1 MHAYGSNCILYRE
14 QGLMGEQEEGNT
26 GDIQDRVTYGG
37 TQSGDTVFPESC
49 QEFGKCE
56 HRLSSKE
63 CPKESDQESD
73 RSRQET
79 PHLYR
84 DPRGR
89 IQGHSRGRSL
99 PSHPQPDSPS
109 LLKL

>member
-14 QGLMGEQEEGNT
+14 QGLMGEQEEGNA

-73 RSRQET
+73 CEEIYRSKE
-79 PHLYR
+79 LKF
-84 DPRGR
+84 
-89 IQGHSRGRSL
+89 HSEGMGSYI
-99 PSHPQPDSPS
+99 PQVNGIF
-109 LLKL
+109 LFC